1 MLGVIERLSIV
12 ESMGTRTLVQKVLG
26 KQWSSIRAYELEA
39 HGVMQVN
46 CDKSLRAS
54 WSSKSAP
61 DEADLADG
69 KQASLSC
76 RITIASVWMSYV
88 VFWQDEKAILDRPI
102 SQRHPYLA

>member
-46 CDKSLRAS
+46 CDKSLGALQ
-54 WSSKSAP
+54 SSSRCQHHGAP
-61 DEADLADG
+61 
-69 KQASLSC
+69 
-76 RITIASVWMSYV
+76 
-88 VFWQDEKAILDRPI
+88 
-102 SQRHPYLA
+102 SQPQMRLT